1 MIGERRKEKP
11 EQEKKHLT
19 YQLEK
24 QLFFVNLRFLSQK
37 LILSVQ
43 KKTCTMR
50 HRSTGCCIKIGS
62 IYEIKKLKSDL

>member
-43 KKTCTMR
+43 KKNMHNETSE
-50 HRSTGCCIKIGS
+50 HGLL
-62 IYEIKKLKSDL
+62 Y